1 MTTPE
6 LTLWNKIKHFQ
17 LDEPQVDFK
26 FSDRLARENGW
37 SIAYSLRVI
46 EEYKKF
52 IFLCCITD
60 SGVTPSDPVDQAWHL
75 HLTFT
80 KSYWIDLCKNTLEK
94 EIHHNPTKGGE
105 KEAAKFNEFYTGTR
119 NIYVEKFG
127 VQQPIDIWQPNKT
140 RFSDI
145 NFQRINLKRYWLIKK
160 PGRFLQYQIIVAVIA
175 LIGIC
180 SIQATSNYLPI
191 IVIAVVFISIVIIAK
206 SYTRKNKSNNKN
218 NSGSGCGGSGCS
230 TGGGHHGHSGCG
242 SGCSGCSGSGCSGC
256 GGGD

>member
-1 MTTPE
+1 MTAAE
-6 LTLWNKIKHFQ
+6 LTLWNKIKDFQ
-17 LDEPQVDFK
+17 LDDPTVDFK

-37 SIAYSLRVI
+37 SIRYSLKVI

-52 IFLCCITD
+52 IFLCCVTD
-60 SGVTPSDPVDQAWHL
+60 TGVTPSDPVDQAWHL

-80 KSYWIDLCKNTLEK
+80 RSYWIDLCKNTLEK
-94 EIHHNPTKGGE
+94 EIHHNPTKGGQ
-105 KEAAKFNEFYTGTR
+105 KEAAKFNEFYTDTR

-127 VQQPIDIWQPNKT
+127 AQQPIDVWQPNKT
-140 RFSDI
+140 RFLDI
-145 NFQRINLKRYWLIKK
+145 NFQRINLKSYWLIKK

-191 IVIAVVFISIVIIAK
+191 IIIAVVFISLVVFAN
-206 SYTRKNKSNNKN
+206 SYSRKNKNKKD
-218 NSGSGCGGSGCS
+218 STSGCGGSGCS
-230 TGGGHHGHSGCG
+230 AGSGHHGHSGCG